1 DCSSTR
7 PIVNARVRNRD
18 TWTKDLNRLLG
29 LSAFTHAPAGRAYR
43 LVVTLIIVEL
53 ELPSR
58 PRRGSSLKHILSE
71 DFAFKTVDVCLAI
84 GRLSQC
90 QHVDRHADPTEPG
103 GSGLPSW
110 TLDRI
115 DFRAGSNRQ
124 GHRLP
129 GSGGSRLRPRDSLEP
144 RTYSGVYYPPKRA
157 ETWTPSGRAAPLHP
171 YRKRTTY
178 PPPHFQYQTHMT
190 LSSLHRKAKLCSTM
204 DYAPSPESFYA
215 PDAYK
220 SGDFSAFAASPNSLY
235 MYDQEL
241 HDMQNTLNNGIFCG
255 QGCGSSDPIA
265 LTTEG
270 DFDLDPYYENSNSL
284 EGYFTEAA
292 NSPLVSNSP
301 SGQASS
307 TSVNPSQEMPSGS
320 MLTLLTPRKPE
331 MKEGPTLAELNMN
344 MNPILLEDIDSMMRN
359 EEEEEKSSRY
369 MEDKPASQL
378 PTHEM
383 LKTMVTCAQP
393 VRTVNTHVKSNG
405 FLPLNNYSTNQ
416 TVPMMSQFGAAPRL
430 FDNSTAATQ
439 NIAVVPPIPVT
450 SIKTE
455 PEDPDEKLSLQKLL
469 TSPPK
474 SAASPPQTVPT
485 VKQVMPV
492 VGQKRA
498 PPLKQVKSESVEEKW
513 KEIEQFIHN
522 PDASPSKKRRH
533 GGLFRAWYGSEW
545 LLPRKDIVKVKWVTR
560 VVGTVSNYS
569 QRQAVE
575 EEIFSGSGGGREES
589 GSSAILSDEEDFRS
603 DMHGNYSDDDDSSD
617 AESDISDTPLEESL
631 TELAKKSKQYFW
643 QYNVQAKGPKGT
655 RLKLSIGDN
664 DPHHPSNFEDP
675 VFDAN
680 STNQVGIRH
689 GGKARKG
696 DGNEVTPNPKK
707 LCHIGHQLYKLN
719 RQINSFSAAN
729 DQPASVRNKSRK
741 EKNKLAS
748 RACRLKKKA
757 QHEANKIKLKGLDCE
772 QTELLDVVNIIWPA
786 LKERAKQQ
794 MKGIALLESKG
805 TLMEQFNAV
814 TNARRKTFI
823 AGSTTDFVNEVI
835 AKVEEGDSTGGLPIR
850 VRK

>member
-1 DCSSTR
+1 M
-7 PIVNARVRNRD
+7 VNAE
-18 TWTKDLNRLLG
+18 T
-29 LSAFTHAPAGRAYR
+29 AFIAEKHVLPANIVP
-43 LVVTLIIVEL
+43 VVV
-53 ELPSR
+53 
-58 PRRGSSLKHILSE
+58 
-71 DFAFKTVDVCLAI
+71 A
-84 GRLSQC
+84 
-90 QHVDRHADPTEPG
+90 
-103 GSGLPSW
+103 
-110 TLDRI
+110 
-115 DFRAGSNRQ
+115 
-124 GHRLP
+124 
-129 GSGGSRLRPRDSLEP
+129 LRPLQ
-144 RTYSGVYYPPKRA
+144 A
-157 ETWTPSGRAAPLHP
+157 C
-171 YRKRTTY
+171 
-178 PPPHFQYQTHMT
+178 
-190 LSSLHRKAKLCSTM
+190 LSMAH
-204 DYAPSPESFYA
+204 
-215 PDAYK
+215 
-220 SGDFSAFAASPNSLY
+220 
-235 MYDQEL
+235 
-241 HDMQNTLNNGIFCG
+241 
-255 QGCGSSDPIA
+255 
-265 LTTEG
+265 
-270 DFDLDPYYENSNSL
+270 
-284 EGYFTEAA
+284 
-292 NSPLVSNSP
+292 
-301 SGQASS
+301 
-307 TSVNPSQEMPSGS
+307 
-320 MLTLLTPRKPE
+320 
-331 MKEGPTLAELNMN
+331 
-344 MNPILLEDIDSMMRN
+344 
-359 EEEEEKSSRY
+359 
-369 MEDKPASQL
+369 
-378 PTHEM
+378 
-383 LKTMVTCAQP
+383 
-393 VRTVNTHVKSNG
+393 
-405 FLPLNNYSTNQ
+405 
-416 TVPMMSQFGAAPRL
+416 
-430 FDNSTAATQ
+430 
-439 NIAVVPPIPVT
+439 VT

-533 GGLFRAWYGSEW
+533 
-545 LLPRKDIVKVKWVTR
+545 
-560 VVGTVSNYS
+560 
-569 QRQAVE
+569 
-575 EEIFSGSGGGREES
+575 ES

-850 VRK
+850 LTSAVMANRTARMQILHLAGIFTCCGRLVCYYTNWPQYRPGRGKFTADNVDPYLCTHVIFAFAVIRDNLLAAFEAFSNHSVTFLRTYGFDGLDLDWEYPGGRGSPAEDKGRFTELVKICTKIATANVSARIASMKVPYIAFDNDQWVGYDDVLSLREKAFSNHSVTFLRTYGFDGLDLDWEYPGGRGSPAEDKGRFTELVRICTKIATANVSARIASMKVPYIAFDNDQWVGYDDVLSLREKAFSNHSVTFLRTYGFDGLDLDWEYPGGRGSPAEDKGRFTELVRICTKIATANVSARIASMKVPYIAFDNDQWGGL